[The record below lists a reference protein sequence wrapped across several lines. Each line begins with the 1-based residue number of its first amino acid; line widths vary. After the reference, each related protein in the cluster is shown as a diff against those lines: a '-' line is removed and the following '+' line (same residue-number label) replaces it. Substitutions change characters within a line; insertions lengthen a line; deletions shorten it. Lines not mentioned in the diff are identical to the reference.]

1 MATMSAARIRSLHR
15 RHAEAHEAA
24 YHFTTLPNS
33 SSVAAHSL
41 GTRPI
46 ECKPSPSA
54 DERFRSALRREFV
67 RAGLA

>member
-1 MATMSAARIRSLHR
+1 MATKSAARIRSLHR

-24 YHFTTLPNS
+24 YHFTTLPKS

-46 ECKPSPSA
+46 ECKPRPSA
-54 DERFRSALRREFV
+54 DERFRSALRRELL